1 MTGNALLMET
11 IWELDFYS
19 RPIRDDNNKK
29 LWEVLICESPLDV
42 QTTQDQLFRYNKF
55 CEAQNVNSIFLKD
68 ALNEAIAEAGTSP
81 KKIRFFRRQM
91 NNMISKA
98 CDDMGITALPSRRTY
113 ALQKWIEDR
122 LAEVYPQQEGYDETA
137 VSNVS
142 VQYPAEN
149 AAILPDAIRGD
160 KDDKWAFVTLEAQA
174 FQEMEEWD
182 ISFGEGFPLS
192 LFELAPEAKIPGL
205 IIFSP
210 RAMPFAGWM
219 SGMELSQIQ
228 LQQGSMPRLI
238 LQTGTSE
245 CWILADITNPDTLEE
260 AKGFQQAKEKAAGV
274 HFLAIQRD
282 PNSESFAGFW
292 LLA

>member
-1 MTGNALLMET
+1 MET

-19 RPIRDDNNKK
+19 RPIRDENNKK
-29 LWEVLICESPLDV
+29 LWEVLICESPLNI
-42 QTTQDQLFRYNKF
+42 QTTEEQLFCYNKF
-55 CEAQNVNSIFLKD
+55 CSAQNVNSIFLKD
-68 ALNEAIAEAGTSP
+68 TLNEAIEAAGTTP

-98 CDDMGITALPSRRTY
+98 CDDIGITALPSRRTY
-113 ALQKWIEDR
+113 ALQKWIQQR
-122 LAEVYPQQEGYDETA
+122 LDQVYPQQEGYDATA

-149 AAILPDAIRGD
+149 PAILPDAIRGD
-160 KDDKWAFVTLEAQA
+160 REDKWAFVTLEAQA

-192 LFELAPEAKIPGL
+192 LFELSQETKIPGL

-238 LQTGTSE
+238 LQTGSSE
-245 CWILADITNPDTLEE
+245 CWILANITNSDTLEE
-260 AKGFQQAKEKAAGV
+260 AKRFQQAKEKAEGV

>member
-1 MTGNALLMET
+1 MET

-19 RPIRDDNNKK
+19 RPIRDENNKK

-55 CEAQNVNSIFLKD
+55 CEAQNVNSIFLKE
-68 ALNEAIAEAGTSP
+68 ALNEAMEEAGTSP

-98 CDDMGITALPSRRTY
+98 CDELGITALPSRRTY
-113 ALQKWIEDR
+113 ALQKLIQQR
-122 LAEVYPQQEGYDETA
+122 LEQVYPQQEGYDETA

-160 KDDKWAFVTLEAQA
+160 KEDKWAFVTLEAKE

-192 LFELAPEAKIPGL
+192 LFELTPETKIPGL

-260 AKGFQQAKEKAAGV
+260 AKGFQQAKQKAEGV
-274 HFLAIQRD
+274 HFLAIQQN

>member
-1 MTGNALLMET
+1 MET

-19 RPIRDDNNKK
+19 RPIRDENNKK
-29 LWEVLICESPLDV
+29 LWEVLICESPQDV
-42 QTTQDQLFRYNKF
+42 QAREDTLFKYNKY
-55 CEAQNVNSIFLKD
+55 CSAQSVNSIFLKE
-68 ALNEAIAEAGTSP
+68 ALDEAIAAAGTTP

-91 NNMISKA
+91 NNMICKA

-113 ALQKWIEDR
+113 ALQKWIQER
-122 LAEVYPQQEGYDETA
+122 LENVYPQQEGYDESA
-137 VSNVS
+137 VSSVS

-160 KDDKWAFVTLEAQA
+160 KGDQWAFVTLEAAA
-174 FQEMEEWD
+174 FQEMNEWE

-192 LFELAPEAKIPGL
+192 FFDLPPETKVPGL
-205 IIFSP
+205 VILSP

-228 LQQGSMPRLI
+228 LQEGSLPRLV
-238 LQTGTSE
+238 LQTGTSQ
-245 CWILADITNPDTLEE
+245 CWILADITNPDTLQE
-260 AKGFQQAKEKAAGV
+260 AKGFKQAKEQAQGV
-274 HFLAIQRD
+274 HFLAIQGD
-282 PNSESFAGFW
+282 PNSEAFAGFW

>member
-1 MTGNALLMET
+1 MET

-19 RPIRDDNNKK
+19 RPIRDENNKK

-55 CEAQNVNSIFLKD
+55 CEAQNVNSIFLKE
-68 ALNEAIAEAGTSP
+68 ALNEAMEEAGTSP

-98 CDDMGITALPSRRTY
+98 CDDLGITALPSRRTY
-113 ALQKWIEDR
+113 ALQKLIQQR
-122 LAEVYPQQEGYDETA
+122 LDEVYPQQEGYDETA

-160 KDDKWAFVTLEAQA
+160 KDDKWAFVTLEAKE

-192 LFELAPEAKIPGL
+192 LFELAPETKIPGL

-260 AKGFQQAKEKAAGV
+260 AKGFQQAKQKAEGV
-274 HFLAIQRD
+274 HFLAIQQN

>member
-1 MTGNALLMET
+1 MET

-19 RPIRDDNNKK
+19 RPIRDENNKK
-29 LWEVLICESPLDV
+29 LWEVLICESPQDV

-55 CEAQNVNSIFLKD
+55 CSAQNVNSIFLKEVLND
-68 ALNEAIAEAGTSP
+68 AIEKAGTSP

-98 CDDMGITALPSRRTY
+98 CDEMGITALASRRTY
-113 ALQKWIEDR
+113 ALQKWIQQR
-122 LAEVYPQQEGYDETA
+122 LEEVYPQQEGYDETA

-160 KDDKWAFVTLEAQA
+160 KDDKWAFVTLEAKE
-174 FQEMEEWD
+174 FQEMEQWD

-192 LFELAPEAKIPGL
+192 LFELTPETKIPGL

-260 AKGFQQAKEKAAGV
+260 AKGFQQAKEKAEGV
-274 HFLAIQRD
+274 HFLAIQQD
-282 PNSESFAGFW
+282 PNSQSFAGFW

>member
-1 MTGNALLMET
+1 MET

-19 RPIRDDNNKK
+19 RPIRDENNKK

-55 CEAQNVNSIFLKD
+55 CEAQNVNSIFLKE
-68 ALNEAIAEAGTSP
+68 ALNEAMEEAGTSP

-98 CDDMGITALPSRRTY
+98 CDELGITALPSRRTY
-113 ALQKWIEDR
+113 ALQKLIQQR
-122 LAEVYPQQEGYDETA
+122 LEEVYPQQEGYDETA

-160 KDDKWAFVTLEAQA
+160 KEDKWAFVTLEAKE

-192 LFELAPEAKIPGL
+192 LFELAPETKIPGL

-260 AKGFQQAKEKAAGV
+260 AKGFQQAKQKAEGV
-274 HFLAIQRD
+274 HFLAIQQN

>member
-1 MTGNALLMET
+1 MDT

-19 RPIRDDNNKK
+19 RPIRDENNKK

-42 QTTQDQLFRYNKF
+42 ETTEEQLFRYQKF
-55 CEAQNVNSIFLKD
+55 CSAQTVNSIFLQE
-68 ALNEAIAEAGTSP
+68 AINEAIEASGKSP

-91 NNMISKA
+91 SNMITKA
-98 CDDMGITALPSRRTY
+98 CDDIGITALPSRRTY
-113 ALQKWIEDR
+113 ALQRWIEER
-122 LAEVYPQQEGYDETA
+122 LENVYPQQEGYDETA
-137 VSNVS
+137 VSSVT

-160 KDDKWAFVTLEAQA
+160 KGDRWAFVTLEVQG
-174 FQEMEEWD
+174 FQEMKEWE

-192 LFELAPEAKIPGL
+192 LFDLSPETKIPGL
-205 IIFSP
+205 VIFSP

-219 SGMELSQIQ
+219 SGIELSQIQ
-228 LQQGSMPRLI
+228 LQQGSRPRLI

-245 CWILADITNPDTLEE
+245 CWILADITNPDTLKE
-260 AKGFQQAKEKAAGV
+260 AQGFQQAKETAQGV
-274 HFLAIQRD
+274 HFLAIQSD
-282 PNSESFAGFW
+282 PQSEAFAGFW

>member
-1 MTGNALLMET
+1 MET

-19 RPIRDDNNKK
+19 RPIRDEDNKK

-42 QTTQDQLFRYNKF
+42 KTTQDQLFRYNKF
-55 CEAQNVNSIFLKD
+55 CSAKNVNSIFLKD
-68 ALNEAIAEAGTSP
+68 ALNEAIEEAGTSP

-98 CDDMGITALPSRRTY
+98 CDDLGITALPSRRTY
-113 ALQKWIEDR
+113 ALQKLIQQR
-122 LAEVYPQQEGYDETA
+122 LDEVYPQQEGYDETA

-160 KDDKWAFVTLEAQA
+160 KDDKWAFVTLEAKE

-192 LFELAPEAKIPGL
+192 LFELAPETKIPGL

-260 AKGFQQAKEKAAGV
+260 AKGFQQAKQKAEGV
-274 HFLAIQRD
+274 HFLAIQQN

>member
-1 MTGNALLMET
+1 MET

-19 RPIRDDNNKK
+19 RPIRDENNKK

-55 CEAQNVNSIFLKD
+55 CEAQNVNSIFLKE
-68 ALNEAIAEAGTSP
+68 ALNEAMEEAGTSP

-98 CDDMGITALPSRRTY
+98 CDELGITALPSRRTY
-113 ALQKWIEDR
+113 ALQKLIQQR
-122 LAEVYPQQEGYDETA
+122 LEQVYPQQEGYDETA

-160 KDDKWAFVTLEAQA
+160 KEDKWAFVTLEAKE

-192 LFELAPEAKIPGL
+192 LFELAPETKIPGL

-260 AKGFQQAKEKAAGV
+260 AKGFQQAKQKAEGV
-274 HFLAIQRD
+274 HFLAIQQN